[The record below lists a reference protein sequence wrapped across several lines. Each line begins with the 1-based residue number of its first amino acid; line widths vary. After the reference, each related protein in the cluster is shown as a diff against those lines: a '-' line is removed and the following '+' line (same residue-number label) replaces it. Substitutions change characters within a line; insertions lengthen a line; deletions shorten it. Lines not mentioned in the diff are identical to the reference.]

1 MAVQKKRKMSSEAVQ
16 ALHDNRK
23 RAEKKEDKENEAFHL
38 RPVVG
43 GRQVQAE
50 EG

>member
-1 MAVQKKRKMSSEAVQ
+1 MSSEAVL

-23 RAEKKEDKENEAFHL
+23 KKDKENEAFHL
-38 RPVVG
+38 QLVVR

>member
-1 MAVQKKRKMSSEAVQ
+1 MIIEKE
-16 ALHDNRK
+16 
-23 RAEKKEDKENEAFHL
+23 EKKKVNEAFHL
-38 RPVVG
+38 QLIVR